1 MIEMGL
7 FIMLPVL
14 LCTIVIKHT
23 LIVLSWKHHLI
34 MNTPLISSNP
44 SYPIIIDGQKGQN
57 DYKSCKVQ
65 NHTTTPPP
73 PLNQRKGEFTGC
85 NKFN

>member
-23 LIVLSWKHHLI
+23 LICSLLE
-34 MNTPLISSNP
+34 TPSH
-44 SYPIIIDGQKGQN
+44 Y
-57 DYKSCKVQ
+57 V
-65 NHTTTPPP
+65 
-73 PLNQRKGEFTGC
+73 
-85 NKFN
+85 

>member
-23 LIVLSWKHHLI
+23 LVKKEP
-34 MNTPLISSNP
+34 N
-44 SYPIIIDGQKGQN
+44 IDN
-57 DYKSCKVQ
+57 W
-65 NHTTTPPP
+65 
-73 PLNQRKGEFTGC
+73 
-85 NKFN
+85 